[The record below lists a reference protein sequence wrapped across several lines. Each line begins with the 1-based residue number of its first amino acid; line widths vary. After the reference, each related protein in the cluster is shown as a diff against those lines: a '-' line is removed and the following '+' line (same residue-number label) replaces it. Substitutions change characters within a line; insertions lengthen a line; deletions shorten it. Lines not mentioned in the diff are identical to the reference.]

1 MKIVL
6 STLFVLL
13 SFVFQAFAQELSNLE
28 IIKRTIAASGGE
40 TWRRPQTL
48 QLSGT
53 AVLCL
58 NGETKN
64 CRQMTTYKMWRVF
77 PSENNEAH
85 KANGKVRFDAFEN
98 DRIFFRAA
106 FDGQKTTN
114 EFSEEA
120 KKQADNF
127 RWDNAFGFS
136 ILRFADGEGFALI
149 RMTDD
154 QIENFPCYF
163 IRVIDPKKNE
173 TVFGI
178 DKKSFRV
185 RSVAFD
191 TPLGFHQRIYSDFK
205 WNKTPKFL
213 QPTRVRLFYK
223 GVKTA
228 DIHWQDF
235 KVNESIADDVF
246 TPNSQQSTANI
257 RQ

>member
-1 MKIVL
+1 MKKM
-6 STLFVLL
+6 LFLL
-13 SFVFQAFAQELSNLE
+13 FLLALLVIEGAAQELSNLE
-28 IIKRTIAASGGE
+28 IIKRTIKASGGE

-58 NGETKN
+58 NGESSN
-64 CRQMTTYKMWRVF
+64 CRMMTTYKMWRVF

-98 DRIFFRAA
+98 DRMFFRAA
-106 FDGQKTTN
+106 FDGQKTIN
-114 EFSEEA
+114 EFSAEA
-120 KKQADNF
+120 QKQADNF

-136 ILRFADGEGFALI
+136 ILRFADGPGFTLI
-149 RMTDD
+149 KMTDD
-154 QIENFPCYF
+154 QIEGFACYF

-178 DKKSFRV
+178 YKKNFRV

-205 WNKTPKFL
+205 WNKNPRFL

-235 KVNESIADDVF
+235 KVNEAIADEIF
-246 TPNSQQSTANI
+246 TPNSQQSTANV